1 VGITALSSDLRAL
14 VGRLRRRHPTE
25 ALRRHGEGGIELAR
39 HLLER
44 DQRAQLDDGVVEVP
58 LQSYHEL
65 VARPHVR
72 ERHRL
77 RVLERHPLALVAQRA
92 AVPVLERPQL
102 DLGYAE
108 FQERRGIDVDAEA
121 AVVELRDPHVRSAR
135 SAGASGELL
144 RSIAP

>member
-14 VGRLRRRHPTE
+14 VGRLRRQHPTE

-44 DQRAQLDDGVVEVP
+44 DQRAQLDDGVVGVP

-65 VARPHVR
+65 VAHPHVR

-77 RVLERHPLALVAQRA
+77 RVLERHPLALVDN
-92 AVPVLERPQL
+92 VLPRQSS
-102 DLGYAE
+102 
-108 FQERRGIDVDAEA
+108 EA
-121 AVVELRDPHVRSAR
+121 TA
-135 SAGASGELL
+135 
-144 RSIAP
+144 